1 MMALCNYTG
10 ADERVSPLAF
20 TFAYAPKSNPTDLA
34 NGYKKHLEWHVE
46 INDPIL
52 WYGWFVVE
60 GDRLDHFI
68 DGAFDITG
76 TEFDSRPDPAGD
88 AKDATANF
96 SPTATPLYRHVNRLR
111 EDLSTSRFLEDRNP
125 SPLMQVVSYH
135 VRPGKQVV
143 FENAL
148 DEIAEAA
155 LSANL
160 AYAVYESLTGTV
172 GTVYSMYVPMSGFG
186 DFDTT
191 ANSLESVARAT
202 LYGETLSSAM
212 NDIADAAESTRSE
225 VWQYRSDLSI
235 IPAQE

>member
-1 MMALCNYTG
+1 MALYNYTG

-20 TFAYAPKSNPTDLA
+20 TFAYAPKSSPTDLA
-34 NGYKKHLEWHVE
+34 NGYKKHLEWHIE

-125 SPLMQVVSYH
+125 SPLMQVVYYH

-143 FENAL
+143 FESAL

-155 LSANL
+155 RTANL
-160 AYAVYESLTGTV
+160 PYAIYESLTGTA
-172 GTVYSMYVPMSGFG
+172 GTVYSMYVPMTGFG

-191 ANSLESVARAT
+191 APSLESVARAT
-202 LYGETLSSAM
+202 LSREALLSAM
-212 NDIADAAESTRSE
+212 TDIGAATESARSE
-225 VWQYRSDLSI
+225 VWQYRSDLSL
-235 IPAQE
+235 IPERE